1 MKNGDKRRE
10 RKKMSLSIKN
20 ADTVQK
26 KIQLALVLSVT
37 ICMVTLGIVSCC
49 LNFYS
54 TYTSMKTS
62 MSEMAT
68 LIASRVEW
76 EMQSYLNIA
85 REIGSTARLASDSY
99 TVEEKQA
106 LIDQKVE
113 AYGFVRGKLIG
124 TDGIAKIDGTD
135 YSEREY
141 FKKAM
146 QGEPYFTEPLVAKTD
161 GKISLI
167 VAAPLW
173 ENGVPDTKVAGVI
186 FVVLPTETLNE
197 IMQDVKIS
205 DNSSAYIINKA
216 GKTVAHK
223 DSAMVEQ
230 QTNTIEL
237 AKTDSSL
244 QNVAAL
250 EEKMLKGGN
259 DSSMYMHQGKLRFMA
274 YAPVGNTD
282 GWSISVNAPAMDFFR
297 DTVTGIVMTMILV
310 IVAIILATIIAKKIG
325 RSIGT
330 PISQCAERLNL
341 MMEGDLQ
348 SEVPVINTKDET
360 ALLAQSTAGIVQ
372 GMNTIIGDIKYLLS
386 SMAQGDFAITSGA
399 KESYVGDYAA
409 ILTAMRDINHSL
421 NRTLLSIKDAA
432 DQVAAG
438 SDQMAEGAQ
447 SLATGATEQAGA
459 VEELLAT
466 VTDTTEKVLHNANE
480 TQKTCAAAKEIGRD
494 AQESTKSMEEMT
506 SAMERIS
513 GASKEIGNIIQ
524 TIEDIAEQT
533 NLLSLNAAIEA
544 ARAGEAG
551 RGFAVVA
558 SEIGQLARQS
568 ASAVDNTRKLIETAL
583 QEVESGS
590 DIVESTAGMLERVI
604 GGIEDIVTSI
614 EGVSEQ
620 SVKQAE
626 TMEEINKGI
635 EQISTVVESNSA
647 TAEESSATSEELSAQ
662 ATQLKAQVAQF
673 KFK

>member
-54 TYTSMKTS
+54 TYASMKTS

-259 DSSMYMHQGKLRFMA
+259 DSSMYMHQGELRFMA

-480 TQKTCAAAKEIGRD
+480 TQKTCAAAKEIGRE
-494 AQESTKSMEEMT
+494 AQDSTKSMEEMT